1 MTSWFPTFSRVG
13 TSSGNFRSW
22 WPWYTTAAQRQ
33 SLLRLLVVAIEENL
47 PLAPLVE
54 RWADDERGMQRRR
67 LRKLARLLRQ
77 GRSLADAVEAVPR
90 VLREEDLL
98 ALRFDA
104 QTGTRTAA
112 MRLQLTELPAVAP
125 RLKRSFFYLRVL
137 IPLAVLLIGFTQ
149 IKVVPVL
156 GRIFQDFGAPAPPV
170 LAWSLSSFNALFSL
184 WWLAALAILAVLF
197 WLLATRSGR
206 PARHALFGRLIRPW
220 RQVRA
225 ADVLQKIGVAAAAG
239 RPIPSALSTLA
250 RYHFDPT
257 TRHELLFV
265 RNEVEQGADVW
276 PSLAAVKMLTPAE
289 VELLHSGGRIGN
301 QAWILQ
307 QLAAGKKLRTAQRLE
322 RLSELAVPAV
332 VFVLAGFVVFMA
344 FSVFHPLTRI
354 IGQFL

>member
-1 MTSWFPTFSRVG
+1 MTAWFPTFERARP
-13 TSSGNFRSW
+13 SSGVFRSW
-22 WPWYTTAAQRQ
+22 WPWYTTASQRQ
-33 SLLRLLVVAIEENL
+33 ALLRLLVVAIEENL

-54 RWADDERGMQRRR
+54 RWMEDERGIQRRR
-67 LRKLARLLRQ
+67 LRKLAHLLRQ

-112 MRLQLTELPAVAP
+112 MRQQLTELPADTP
-125 RLKRSFFYLRVL
+125 RLLRSIVYLAVL
-137 IPLAVLLIGFTQ
+137 VPLAVLLIGFAQ
-149 IKVVPVL
+149 LKVVPVL
-156 GRIFQDFGAPAPPV
+156 GHIFQEFGVQAPPV
-170 LAWSLSSFNALFSL
+170 LAWSLSSFGALFSL
-184 WWLAALAILAVLF
+184 WWLAALAIIAVLF
-197 WLLATRSGR
+197 WLLATRNGR
-206 PARHALFGRLIRPW
+206 PARHALFGRLFRPW

-225 ADVLQKIGVAAAAG
+225 ADVLQKIGVAVAAG
-239 RPIPSALSTLA
+239 RPIPGTLSTLA

-276 PSLAAVKMLTPAE
+276 PTLAAVQMLTPAE
-289 VELLHSGGRIGN
+289 VELLHSAGRMGN

-307 QLAAGKKLRTAQRLE
+307 QLVAEKKRRTAQRLE
-322 RLSELAVPAV
+322 RLSELAAPAV
-332 VFVLAGFVVFMA
+332 VFVMAGFVLFQA

-354 IGQFL
+354 IAQLL